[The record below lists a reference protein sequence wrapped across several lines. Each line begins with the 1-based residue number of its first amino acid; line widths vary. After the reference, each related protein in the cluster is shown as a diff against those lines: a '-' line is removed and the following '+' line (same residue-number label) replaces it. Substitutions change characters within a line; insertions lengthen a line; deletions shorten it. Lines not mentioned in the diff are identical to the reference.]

1 MERTKV
7 YLDTDV
13 ILDVLLNRTEFV
25 ENSDPVLSLVDRYP
39 IELCVTGVSFA
50 NLEYIGRKVMGKQSI
65 KTALLDLSKLV
76 TTISIDDAVV
86 RKALQ
91 SDMSDFE
98 DTLQIFA
105 AKAHKITVVVT
116 RNTKDYR
123 KSGLEVLRPEQFT
136 EKYYQSN

>member
-1 MERTKV
+1 
-7 YLDTDV
+7 
-13 ILDVLLNRTEFV
+13 
-25 ENSDPVLSLVDRYP
+25 
-39 IELCVTGVSFA
+39 
-50 NLEYIGRKVMGKQSI
+50 MGKQSI

-105 AKAHKITVVVT
+105 AKAYKITVVVT

-123 KSGLEVLRPEQFT
+123 KSGLEVLQPEQFT
-136 EKYYQSN
+136 EKYYKSN